1 MHRMSIG
8 TITSESSILVRY
20 MAGGTLGTIEESFIA
35 RIKPGDRFVF
45 AGQTLE
51 LVRYRD
57 MTAYVRK
64 SSRTSGIVPR
74 WDGGRFPLSS
84 QLAAAVR
91 RQFQLAL
98 RGIYS
103 TPEMEAV
110 RPLMEL
116 QARWSDLPG
125 QGYCCSTIGVR
136 EGHQWF
142 VFPFE
147 GGA

>member
-1 MHRMSIG
+1 MSIG
-8 TITSESSILVRY
+8 TITSESSILVRW

-51 LVRYRD
+51 LVRYRE

-64 SSRTSGIVPR
+64 STRTSGVVPR

-91 RQFQLAL
+91 RQFHLAR
-98 RGIYS
+98 RGIYR
-103 TPEMEAV
+103 TAEMGGSV
-110 RPLMEL
+110 
-116 QARWSDLPG
+116 
-125 QGYCCSTIGVR
+125 CCSSSTTYCSIPIGIIPARAV
-136 EGHQWF
+136 
-142 VFPFE
+142 
-147 GGA
+147 GGAGRLPTPMPC